1 MVETSEVSIALADE
15 WILANFRDEMDR
27 LRISINPSEHL
38 LALLRLALRQKDF
51 IYNFESHL
59 LSLDMNIT
67 LKSALLITLAESC
80 RSVRQ
85 RADVLDMKRSI
96 IIREIESLKIQRIWR
111 NLSNREKVNV
121 LRSLETHPG
130 WDLGSAKDFAFHIRE
145 SLSRLIALSGDSDIN

>member
-1 MVETSEVSIALADE
+1 MEETSEVSIALADE

-38 LALLRLALRQKDF
+38 LALLRLALRQRDF
-51 IYNFESHL
+51 IYNFEPHL

-67 LKSALLITLAESC
+67 LKSALLIALAESC

-96 IIREIESLKIQRIWR
+96 ILREIESLKIQRIWIR
-111 NLSNREKVNV
+111 LSDREKVDV
-121 LRSLETHPG
+121 LRSLETHPD
-130 WDLGSAKDFAFHIRE
+130 WALGSAKDFSCHIKN
-145 SLSRLIALSGDSDIN
+145 SLSRLIHLSDDSDIN